1 MPPPGE
7 PNTADRKRSEAP
19 GAYAAEDAR
28 QGEIELRTR
37 MHRAI
42 FVAGLL
48 AAVLLGLALLPGP
61 S

>member
-1 MPPPGE
+1 M
-7 PNTADRKRSEAP
+7 ADRKRSGAP
-19 GAYAAEDAR
+19 GAYPAEGAR
-28 QGEIELRTR
+28 QDEIVLRTR

-48 AAVLLGLALLPGP
+48 AAVLLGLALLLGP

>member
-1 MPPPGE
+1 M
-7 PNTADRKRSEAP
+7 ADRQRSEASKDYP
-19 GAYAAEDAR
+19 AEDER
-28 QGEIELRTR
+28 QGEIVLRTR

-48 AAVLLGLALLPGP
+48 CAVLLGLALLLGP

>member
-1 MPPPGE
+1 V
-7 PNTADRKRSEAP
+7 
-19 GAYAAEDAR
+19 
-28 QGEIELRTR
+28 LRTR

-48 AAVLLGLALLPGP
+48 AAVLLGLALLLGP